1 MIDIQFDEP
10 GLDYAR
16 KYANRKPT
24 YSTITALLI
33 KAGFAKDEKQANIV
47 MIIITILAAF
57 IGYMFWPS
65 SNQVVDTSAPQ
76 SAEVIMQ

>member
-24 YSTITALLI
+24 RSAITGMLI
-33 KAGFAKDEKQANIV
+33 NAGFAKNEQQANIV
-47 MIIITILAAF
+47 MIVIALLAAF
-57 IGYMFWPS
+57 VGYMFWPS
-65 SNQVVDTSAPQ
+65 SNPAVDTSAPQ
-76 SAEVIMQ
+76 SAEVSMQ